1 MHQLE
6 PPFQNR
12 TAGANRINRGTVM
25 IDRTSDPSAATG
37 DPRQFLLMAVRTFVH
52 EIRGLAGLHRIALMG
67 SLTTDKLA
75 PKDADVLVTIDPG
88 LELTDLARAAR
99 RLKGA
104 AQTRNLG
111 ADIFLADPQHHY
123 LGRVCQ
129 YRQCHPR
136 VACRAQNC
144 GRYPHLNDDLQIVT
158 LATDLIAAPPV
169 DLWPTVVRRIS
180 APDDVEDVLLA
191 GLHDRIPSA
200 RR

>member
-1 MHQLE
+1 MA
-6 PPFQNR
+6 NM
-12 TAGANRINRGTVM
+12 ASCGANRINRATEM
-25 IDRTSDPSAATG
+25 IDGTSDPSPATG

-67 SLTTDKLA
+67 SLTTVKLT

-88 LELTDLARAAR
+88 LDLTDLARAAR

-136 VACRAQNC
+136 VACRAQSC
-144 GRYPHLNDDLQIVT
+144 GQYPHLNDDLQIVT
-158 LATDLIAAPPV
+158 LAKDLIAAPPV
-169 DLWPTVVRRIS
+169 DLWPTIVRRI
-180 APDDVEDVLLA
+180 L
-191 GLHDRIPSA
+191 GT
-200 RR
+200 

>member
-1 MHQLE
+1 MNE
-6 PPFQNR
+6 RPS
-12 TAGANRINRGTVM
+12 
-25 IDRTSDPSAATG
+25 DRSATRG

-88 LELTDLARAAR
+88 LDLTGLARAAR

-104 AQTRNLG
+104 VQARNLG

-136 VACRAQNC
+136 VACRAQSC
-144 GRYPHLNDDLQIVT
+144 GQYPHLNDDLQIVT
-158 LATDLIAAPPV
+158 LAKDLIAAPPV
-169 DLWPTVVRRIS
+169 DLWPTIVRRIS
-180 APDDVEDVLLA
+180 VPDDVEEVLLA
-191 GLHDRIPSA
+191 GL
-200 RR
+200 

>member
-1 MHQLE
+1 
-6 PPFQNR
+6 
-12 TAGANRINRGTVM
+12 M
-25 IDRTSDPSAATG
+25 IDRPSDPSPATG
-37 DPRQFLLMAVRTFVH
+37 DPRQFLLTAVRTFVH

-67 SLTTDKLA
+67 SLTTDKLT

-88 LELTDLARAAR
+88 LDLTDLARAAR
-99 RLKGA
+99 RLQGA

-111 ADIFLADPQHHY
+111 ADIFLADPRHHY

-136 VACRAQNC
+136 VACRAQSC
-144 GRYPHLNDDLQIVT
+144 GQYPHLNDDLQIVT
-158 LATDLIAAPPV
+158 LAPDLIVAPPV

-180 APDDVEDVLLA
+180 VPDDVEDVLLA
-191 GLHDRIPSA
+191 GLQRRIRSA

>member
-1 MHQLE
+1 
-6 PPFQNR
+6 
-12 TAGANRINRGTVM
+12 M
-25 IDRTSDPSAATG
+25 IDRPSNPSAATG
-37 DPRQFLLMAVRTFVH
+37 DPRHFLLMAVRTFVH
-52 EIRGLAGLHRIALMG
+52 AIGGLAGLHRIALMG
-67 SLTTDKLA
+67 SLTTDKLT

-88 LELTDLARAAR
+88 LDLTDLARAAR

-180 APDDVEDVLLA
+180 VPDDVEDVLLA
-191 GLHDRIPSA
+191 GLQDRIRSA
-200 RR
+200 RW